1 MPCHDA
7 GQVSCPTVLMGC
19 PMSKTGTW
27 LYSCKDFK
35 IQEILGHALP
45 TIFLPFATWVEH
57 CQEPIEF
64 LLPRQPSMEG
74 DSKLTF
80 LQASPLP
87 GTILVWGEEEKSQSL
102 IYFYKFPS
110 NNFSLNFVSLWN
122 KLEADGDGW
131 TYSYF

>member
-1 MPCHDA
+1 
-7 GQVSCPTVLMGC
+7 
-19 PMSKTGTW
+19 
-27 LYSCKDFK
+27 
-35 IQEILGHALP
+35 
-45 TIFLPFATWVEH
+45 
-57 CQEPIEF
+57 
-64 LLPRQPSMEG
+64 MEG

-87 GTILVWGEEEKSQSL
+87 GTILVWGEEEKSQSP

-110 NNFSLNFVSLWN
+110 NNFSLNFLSLWN